1 MAVPVLV
8 IGKSGSGKST
18 AMRNCVDNPHW
29 NLISVLG
36 KPLPFRGKIPQV
48 ISDDYRTIMACL
60 SKSKAESIVIDDAGY
75 LITNMFMKEHSSTGG
90 GNAVFAFYNK
100 IADHFWNLIEFIR
113 RLPAEKIIYVLMHEE
128 QSDFG
133 DIKPKTLGKLL
144 DEKVCLE
151 GMFTIVLRSIEEN
164 GKYYFVTQMKDGAVS
179 KSPLGMFEDVKIDN
193 DLKAVDDTIRK
204 YYEIE
209 VAE

>member
-1 MAVPVLV
+1 MAIPVLV
-8 IGKSGSGKST
+8 IGKSGSGKSSSL
-18 AMRNCVDNPHW
+18 RNCVDDPNW

-48 ISDDYRTIMACL
+48 VSDDYRTVMGSL
-60 SKSKAESIVIDDAGY
+60 SKATGKSIVIDDAGY

-113 RLPAEKIIYVLMHEE
+113 KLPADWIVYVLMHEE
-128 QSDFG
+128 SNDNG

-144 DEKVCLE
+144 DEKVCVE
-151 GMFTIVLRSIEEN
+151 GMFTIVLRSIEEG
-164 GKYYFVTQMKDGAVS
+164 GKYYFVTQMRDGAVS
-179 KSPLGMFEDVKIDN
+179 KSPIGMFEEVKIDN
-193 DLKAVDDTIRK
+193 DLKLVDGIIRK

-209 VAE
+209 VTE

>member
-1 MAVPVLV
+1 MAIPVLI
-8 IGKSGSGKST
+8 IGKSGSGKTT
-18 AMRNCVDNPHW
+18 AMRGCVDNPHW

-60 SKSKAESIVIDDAGY
+60 SKSEAESIVIDDAGY

-113 RLPAEKIIYVLMHEE
+113 RLPEEKIIYVLMHEE

-144 DEKVCLE
+144 DEKVCVE
-151 GMFTIVLRSIEEN
+151 GMFTIVLRSIQEN
-164 GKYYFVTQMKDGAVS
+164 GKYYFITQMKDGAVS
-179 KSPLGMFEDVKIDN
+179 KSPIGMFEDVKIDN
-193 DLKAVDDTIRK
+193 DLQAVDDAIRK

-209 VAE
+209 VAK